1 MSPEV
6 RGTSSEAAE
15 GVCSFAKI
23 YRPLRP
29 VGTSPKLRGGVVEY

>member
-1 MSPEV
+1 MSPEG

-15 GVCSFAKI
+15 GVCRFAKI

-29 VGTSPKLRGGVVEY
+29 VGISPNLGEELKEY